1 MNDIAFFGVISL
13 ILLRMMGL
21 GITINLFLD
30 LRRSR
35 FKIIMLG
42 WAIWI
47 MAGVFPLVS
56 ENVEN
61 TLLSESLLVA
71 NGIAAALGAFLIFLG
86 ILFYFTDVPGKLS
99 LVACVLIVIVPVF
112 LFLIM
117 DWTMAVNFSSVV
129 LYLALAAAYVIAAAK
144 RKILGEMIGKGII
157 WFHVTMLFSA
167 FWVLFVLF
175 LRFSSSEYFYGFYQS
190 TDNLAVIVNYFLAIG
205 ITTAVLVLFIHLE
218 YSISQV
224 EKYQLK
230 DKYSHNLG
238 NILQALT
245 SAASLLEL
253 RTSRSQED
261 LANLELVQQKCVEA
275 SSLVKEIRKL

>member
-1 MNDIAFFGVISL
+1 
-13 ILLRMMGL
+13 MMGL
-21 GITINLFLD
+21 GITINLFFD
-30 LRRSR
+30 LRRGR

-47 MAGVFPLVS
+47 MAGIFPLVS
-56 ENVEN
+56 EEAEN
-61 TLLSESLLVA
+61 TFLSESLLVA
-71 NGIAAALGAFLIFLG
+71 NGIAAALGALLIFLG
-86 ILFYFTDVPGKLS
+86 ILFYFTHVSGKLS
-99 LVACVLIVIVPVF
+99 LMACVLIVIVPVL
-112 LFLIM
+112 LFLTT
-117 DWTMAVNFSSVV
+117 DWTMAVNFSGIT
-129 LYLALAAAYVIAAAK
+129 LYLALATAFVIVAAK
-144 RKILGEMIGKGII
+144 RKALREIIGKAIVWSYVAI
-157 WFHVTMLFSA
+157 LLSA

-175 LRFSSSEYFYGFYQS
+175 LRFSSSEYSYGFYQS
-190 TDNLAVIVNYFLAIG
+190 TDNPAVIVNYLFAIG
-205 ITTAVLVLFIHLE
+205 ITAVILVLFIHIE

-253 RTSRSQED
+253 RKSRSQED
-261 LANLELVQQKCVEA
+261 LLNLELIQQKCVEA